1 MLGVVNPFPPTLS
14 CRAFNTV
21 FDRGMDRLGSDV
33 VDSPHDSSAPWVS
46 LFHVCGVVYVWR
58 SLHPSDRSFSWVR
71 PNGSVASRVDFIG
84 VPVHWLPPMNVC
96 EICPCSYSAQCA
108 VILSAIVPQALSR
121 GPGIWK
127 LKYLG
132 FEGGR
137 VCGFRDL
144 FLVFCPIFDLAV
156 VDWWEAAKSKIKG
169 LPVTICKNCVAC
181 LRSQRDLPLS
191 QVDNGSVSFVGPN
204 LSANV
209 ELRKLDLEKL

>member
-1 MLGVVNPFPPTLS
+1 M
-14 CRAFNTV
+14 
-21 FDRGMDRLGSDV
+21 RGYLV
-33 VDSPHDSSAPWVS
+33 
-46 LFHVCGVVYVWR
+46 
-58 SLHPSDRSFSWVR
+58 SDRT
-71 PNGSVASRVDFIG
+71 
-84 VPVHWLPPMNVC
+84 
-96 EICPCSYSAQCA
+96 
-108 VILSAIVPQALSR
+108 LSR

-132 FEGGR
+132 FGGGR

-156 VDWWEAAKSKIKG
+156 VDWREAAKSKIKG
-169 LPVTICKNCVAC
+169 LPVTICKNCVAY

-204 LSANV
+204 LSAHV

>member
-1 MLGVVNPFPPTLS
+1 
-14 CRAFNTV
+14 
-21 FDRGMDRLGSDV
+21 MDRLGSDV

-84 VPVHWLPPMNVC
+84 VPVHWLPPMNFC

-132 FEGGR
+132 FGGGR

-144 FLVFCPIFDLAV
+144 FLVFCPIFGLAV

-169 LPVTICKNCVAC
+169 LPVTICKNCGAC

-191 QVDNGSVSFVGPN
+191 QVDNSSVSFVGPN
-204 LSANV
+204 LSAHV

>member
-1 MLGVVNPFPPTLS
+1 MRFNVVCLYAPNRNPERIAFFRIMCWEWSIRFRRPFRVGLS
-14 CRAFNTV
+14 IRF

-84 VPVHWLPPMNVC
+84 VPVHWLPPMNFC

-137 VCGFRDL
+137 VCG
-144 FLVFCPIFDLAV
+144 LV
-156 VDWWEAAKSKIKG
+156 G
-169 LPVTICKNCVAC
+169 
-181 LRSQRDLPLS
+181 
-191 QVDNGSVSFVGPN
+191 GG
-204 LSANV
+204 
-209 ELRKLDLEKL
+209 